1 MGDLRRG
8 SSLVLFTDIMVDLA
22 KIPCPRVRPLESL
35 SAILIKNPA
44 LTGAVT
50 CALASLLIPLACL
63 VPFLGGVMFGA
74 LLLVALIESGFLS
87 HTCIPRVVSFAC
99 AWCFT
104 AGLSTVKSLID
115 ILVNTVIQLVRIIA
129 SLAGIKLSPF
139 RRRDITYARFG
150 DDDSTGFIEEQETSS
165 HLKSDV
171 EGAPEADI
179 EDNWSLANLSHDTLA
194 NEQEE
199 IVENSDYNDVDHSK
213 YTATNQASS
222 IDSLGLPSVDSDY
235 ELVPSISD
243 DSIVTAQERHFYEEA
258 FTELEYEDLAESAL
272 PDIAPDYTTWDMKY
286 YDFVV
291 NS

>member
-63 VPFLGGVMFGA
+63 VPFLGGVMF
-74 LLLVALIESGFLS
+74 
-87 HTCIPRVVSFAC
+87 
-99 AWCFT
+99 
-104 AGLSTVKSLID
+104 
-115 ILVNTVIQLVRIIA
+115 
-129 SLAGIKLSPF
+129 GIKLSPF